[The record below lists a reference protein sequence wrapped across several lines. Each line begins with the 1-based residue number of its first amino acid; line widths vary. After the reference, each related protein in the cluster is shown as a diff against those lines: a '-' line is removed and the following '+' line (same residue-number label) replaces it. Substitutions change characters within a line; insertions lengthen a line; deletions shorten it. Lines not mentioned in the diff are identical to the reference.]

1 MRKPIHEFDKFTD
14 LKDMLKVSG
23 EKYGDRTAYM
33 LKTDKKG
40 EFKTITHKEFRDQ
53 INELGTKLIEMGL
66 KGKRIAVI
74 GENRYEWGVAYLAIV
89 TGTGVVVPLDKALPE
104 NEIESLIIR
113 SEVEAIFYSK
123 KYDDVMAKIQ
133 EKGNTNL
140 RYYIS
145 MDIKENEENVYSMEK
160 LIKEGKELLEKGN
173 REFLDAK
180 INPEEMQIML
190 FTSGTTSMSKAVKLS
205 HKNIVSNLMD
215 ITSVIKLH
223 EKDVMLSFLPLHH
236 TFEST
241 VGFLYPISKGC
252 KITFCDGIRHIAEN
266 IKEYKITAMI
276 SVPALYEGI
285 YKQVVKAIKKQGK
298 WEKVQKGIKISNT
311 LRKIGIDIRAKLF
324 KEIKQDIRM
333 LLYLLQKEGIG
344 LGKEAKTNAMR
355 MLDKK
360 KIAYEALTYEVETFI
375 DGMHCAELTGAPVD
389 ASYKTLVMQGKSK
402 QYYVFVIPIA
412 CEVDL
417 KKAARSVG
425 EKSVEMIH
433 VKDITKITG
442 YVRGGCSP
450 LGMKKMFPTVID
462 ESAKNFAEIYVSGG
476 RIGLTLKMKPQ
487 DLVAVT
493 NAQLVDI
500 QAE

>member
-1 MRKPIHEFDKFTD
+1 
-14 LKDMLKVSG
+14 
-23 EKYGDRTAYM
+23 
-33 LKTDKKG
+33 
-40 EFKTITHKEFRDQ
+40 
-53 INELGTKLIEMGL
+53 
-66 KGKRIAVI
+66 
-74 GENRYEWGVAYLAIV
+74 
-89 TGTGVVVPLDKALPE
+89 
-104 NEIESLIIR
+104 
-113 SEVEAIFYSK
+113 
-123 KYDDVMAKIQ
+123 
-133 EKGNTNL
+133 
-140 RYYIS
+140 
-145 MDIKENEENVYSMEK
+145 
-160 LIKEGKELLEKGN
+160 
-173 REFLDAK
+173 
-180 INPEEMQIML
+180 
-190 FTSGTTSMSKAVKLS
+190 
-205 HKNIVSNLMD
+205 
-215 ITSVIKLH
+215 
-223 EKDVMLSFLPLHH
+223 
-236 TFEST
+236 
-241 VGFLYPISKGC
+241 
-252 KITFCDGIRHIAEN
+252 
-266 IKEYKITAMI
+266 
-276 SVPALYEGI
+276 
-285 YKQVVKAIKKQGK
+285 
-298 WEKVQKGIKISNT
+298 
-311 LRKIGIDIRAKLF
+311 
-324 KEIKQDIRM
+324 M

-360 KIAYEALTYEVETFI
+360 KIAYEALTYEVDTFI

-417 KKAARSVG
+417 KKAVRSVG

-476 RIGLTLKMKPQ
+476 RIGLPLKMKPQ